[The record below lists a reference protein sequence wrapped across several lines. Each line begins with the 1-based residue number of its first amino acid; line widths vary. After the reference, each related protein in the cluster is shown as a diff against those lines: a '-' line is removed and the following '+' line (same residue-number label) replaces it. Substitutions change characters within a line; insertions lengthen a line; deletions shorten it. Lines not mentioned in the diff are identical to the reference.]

1 MAKSASSLREIHEE
15 IRELRTLYK
24 QLLDR
29 LVPVEE
35 PTQEERRAI
44 EESDEIASEKELRK
58 AFAIRKT
65 EPSNLV

>member
-1 MAKSASSLREIHEE
+1 MHKREHESIIVFKE
-15 IRELRTLYK
+15 IRELRALYK

-35 PTQEERRAI
+35 PTREERRAI

-58 AFAIRKT
+58 A
-65 EPSNLV
+65 LGL